1 MRIAS
6 TLAVTHKGEDVTLFG
21 LTVPLETQKQELKKL
36 IPLRTHPVYA
46 MVVYQ
51 ETHSTEPARILR
63 FAPEPAPAPAE
74 TKRKSK

>member
-6 TLAVTHKGEDVTLFG
+6 TLAITHEGKGVTIAD
-21 LTVPLETQKQELKKL
+21 LTVPLETQKQDLKKL

-51 ETHSTEPARILR
+51 ETHSTEPARVLR
-63 FAPEPAPAPAE
+63 FAFEPAVAPAE
-74 TKRKSK
+74 TKKKSK